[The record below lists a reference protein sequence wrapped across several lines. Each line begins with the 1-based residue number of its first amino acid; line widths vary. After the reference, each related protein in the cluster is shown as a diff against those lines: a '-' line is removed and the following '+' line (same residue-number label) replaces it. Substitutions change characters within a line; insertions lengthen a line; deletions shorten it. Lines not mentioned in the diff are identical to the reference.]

1 MTQFGYDTSGSQVV
15 EVFKDVVK
23 GKTFVITGPSD
34 GGIGAE
40 TATCL
45 AAGSPELLVLAGRS
59 LGKIQPV
66 IDRINAINPAVRT
79 KFVILDLSSLASVRE
94 AAASINAGVERIDV
108 LINNAAVMAVPFS
121 KTVDGIESQFGTNH
135 IGHFLLTDLIMP
147 KILAAGPG
155 ARIVN
160 LSSLSHRMADV
171 NLDDYNFDHGAEY
184 HPSSAYGAA
193 KSANILFTL
202 ALAKRLKSEE
212 VKAISLHPGSVATNL
227 QSYMTPELA
236 EETMQMIRDKTGRPF
251 ERPKLKSIQ
260 QGCST
265 TLVAALDPSISSGD
279 YLEDCNPAEPE
290 AHVMDKQKAEKL
302 WLLSEK
308 LVGQKF
314 DS

>member
-15 EVFKDVVK
+15 EAFKDVVK
-23 GKTFVITGPSD
+23 GKIFLITGPSD

-45 AAGSPELLVLAGRS
+45 VAGSPALIVLAGRS

-66 IDRINAINPAVRT
+66 IDRINATNPAVRT
-79 KFVILDLSSLASVRE
+79 KFINLELGSQASVRE
-94 AAASINAGVERIDV
+94 AAASINANVEKIDV
-108 LINNAAVMAVPFS
+108 LINNAAVMACPFS

-135 IGHFLLTDLIMP
+135 IGHFLLTNLIMP

-160 LSSLSHRMADV
+160 VSSVSHRMADV
-171 NLDDYNFDHGAEY
+171 NLNDYNFEHGAEY
-184 HPSSAYGAA
+184 HPSIAYGAA

-202 ALAKRLKSEE
+202 ALARRLESEQ

-227 QSYMTPELA
+227 QTYMTPELA
-236 EETMQMIRDKTGRPF
+236 EDTMQMIRDKTGRPF
-251 ERPKLKSIQ
+251 ERPKLKSTQ

-265 TLVAALDPSISSGD
+265 TLVAVLDPSINSGD

-290 AHVMDKQKAEKL
+290 AHATDKQKAEKL
-302 WLLSEK
+302 WDLSEK

-314 DS
+314 DL